1 MLGLLLVLSL
11 LSLSQ
16 AFLRH
21 PLAKLTA
28 RTRLSS
34 QQQLDIGEFNAD
46 FKQIDSASIDIGKFR
61 LQATI
66 KSKELNS
73 YLEEYKAELKK
84 RKVSFPGF
92 RPGNVITRLLY
103 TKSELLILPIR
114 YHRLQCRMCESTLS
128 ALV

>member
-1 MLGLLLVLSL
+1 MQPLLLLLAL

-16 AFLRH
+16 AFRGH
-21 PLAKLTA
+21 RLAKLTP
-28 RTRLSS
+28 RTTLSS
-34 QQQLDIGEFNAD
+34 QQELDIGEFNAE
-46 FKQIDSASIDIGKFR
+46 FKQIDSVSKEIGKFR

-92 RPGNVITRLLY
+92 RPGNVITLLLRL
-103 TKSELLILPIR
+103 R
-114 YHRLQCRMCESTLS
+114 CF
-128 ALV
+128 